1 MKRELTI
8 NIASKDP
15 INAITIAA
23 VQLTKNS
30 LADNRQQTTPTNV
43 WCNSILITIHINV
56 LVNLKLHHLTLTCF

>member
-43 WCNSILITIHINV
+43 
-56 LVNLKLHHLTLTCF
+56 

>member
-30 LADNRQQTTPTNV
+30 SADNRRLLSMFDV
-43 WCNSILITIHINV
+43 IL
-56 LVNLKLHHLTLTCF
+56 F